1 MHPEKQ
7 NLKQIQALLLALVV
21 LAFPF
26 CAWLV
31 YQQNQPRLEM
41 ANMLACVYGFGLYA
55 VFFSPWLPIP
65 GRKLVSPSQRLQES
79 VIIWFWVTYITH
91 LTWEFGWLVFHDA
104 IVNGKDASWT
114 YIWWAYIDGG
124 DYRYAEFGS
133 TLVGMEILS
142 VINGIV
148 GMLGLFFW
156 YKKPCKQNLA
166 ILLFM
171 ATAVVHLY
179 ATSLYYLTEI
189 LEGFPNVNTESI
201 FDIGVK
207 FIIANSPWLVMPC
220 LVLKWGGKTL
230 TEEPSGSLAQ

>member
-1 MHPEKQ
+1 MTLQKKRHHSKAIHKPEARMHPEKQ

-104 IVNGKDASWT
+104 IVNGKALCGARHTRNSQT
-114 YIWWAYIDGG
+114 AAAATCEKCNRI
-124 DYRYAEFGS
+124 
-133 TLVGMEILS
+133 ME
-142 VINGIV
+142 G
-148 GMLGLFFW
+148 
-156 YKKPCKQNLA
+156 
-166 ILLFM
+166 
-171 ATAVVHLY
+171 
-179 ATSLYYLTEI
+179 
-189 LEGFPNVNTESI
+189 
-201 FDIGVK
+201 
-207 FIIANSPWLVMPC
+207 
-220 LVLKWGGKTL
+220 
-230 TEEPSGSLAQ
+230 